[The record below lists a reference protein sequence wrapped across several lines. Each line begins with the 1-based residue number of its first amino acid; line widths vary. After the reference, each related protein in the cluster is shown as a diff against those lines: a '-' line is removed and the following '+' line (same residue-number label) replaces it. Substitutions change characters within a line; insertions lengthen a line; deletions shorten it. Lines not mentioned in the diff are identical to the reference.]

1 MTISSDIFLLK
12 LITVV
17 LALVVRPPAF
27 SIQSITLEEL
37 DIVYGTHV
45 KRKAELET
53 KLNEMYLDSKEL
65 RELSICNQTIE
76 RVLPYL
82 NAKFAEFLSSDSQD
96 VDSTSDESQDAD
108 STTDMCDDT
117 TTTDVCDDVTTSC
130 EEDSCSAHSTN
141 LTETLTNATE
151 RTHSI
156 SQATNYV
163 LSVCKRSAKWI
174 FARFFTTH

>member
-1 MTISSDIFLLK
+1 MNTNLTEIKTYFRYEVKYMS
-12 LITVV
+12 
-17 LALVVRPPAF
+17 
-27 SIQSITLEEL
+27 LEEL
-37 DIVYGTHV
+37 DIVYNTHI

-82 NAKFAEFLSSDSQD
+82 NAKFAEFLSS
-96 VDSTSDESQDAD
+96 ESQDAD

-117 TTTDVCDDVTTSC
+117 TTTDVCDDATTSC

>member
-1 MTISSDIFLLK
+1 MNTNLTEIKTYFRYEVKYMS
-12 LITVV
+12 
-17 LALVVRPPAF
+17 
-27 SIQSITLEEL
+27 LEEL
-37 DIVYGTHV
+37 DIVYNTHI
-45 KRKAELET
+45 KRKAELEA

-82 NAKFAEFLSSDSQD
+82 NAKFAEFLSS
-96 VDSTSDESQDAD
+96 ESQDD
-108 STTDMCDDT
+108 NSTTDMCDDT
-117 TTTDVCDDVTTSC
+117 TTTDVCDDATTSC

>member
-1 MTISSDIFLLK
+1 MNTNLTEIKTYFRYEVKYMS
-12 LITVV
+12 
-17 LALVVRPPAF
+17 
-27 SIQSITLEEL
+27 LEEL
-37 DIVYGTHV
+37 DIVYNTHI

-96 VDSTSDESQDAD
+96 VDSTIDESQDDNSTSNESQDAD

-117 TTTDVCDDVTTSC
+117 TTTDVCDDATTSC
-130 EEDSCSAHSTN
+130 EEASCSAHSTN

>member
-1 MTISSDIFLLK
+1 MNTNLTEIKTYFRYEVKYMS
-12 LITVV
+12 
-17 LALVVRPPAF
+17 
-27 SIQSITLEEL
+27 LEEL
-37 DIVYGTHV
+37 DIVYNTHN
-45 KRKAELET
+45 KRKAELEA

-82 NAKFAEFLSSDSQD
+82 NAKFAEFLSSESQD
-96 VDSTSDESQDAD
+96 DNSTSDESQDAD
-108 STTDMCDDT
+108 STTD
-117 TTTDVCDDVTTSC
+117 VCDDATISC

-141 LTETLTNATE
+141 LTETPTNATE

>member
-1 MTISSDIFLLK
+1 MNTNLTEIKTYFRYEVKYMS
-12 LITVV
+12 
-17 LALVVRPPAF
+17 
-27 SIQSITLEEL
+27 LEEL
-37 DIVYGTHV
+37 DIVYNTHN

-96 VDSTSDESQDAD
+96 ADSTIDESQDDNSTSDESQDAD

-117 TTTDVCDDVTTSC
+117 TTSC

-141 LTETLTNATE
+141 LTETQTNATE

-174 FARFFTTH
+174 FDRFFTTH

>member
-1 MTISSDIFLLK
+1 MNTNLTEIKTYFIYEVKYMS
-12 LITVV
+12 
-17 LALVVRPPAF
+17 
-27 SIQSITLEEL
+27 LEEL
-37 DIVYGTHV
+37 DIVYNTHN
-45 KRKAELET
+45 KRKVELET

-65 RELSICNQTIE
+65 RELSICNRTIE

-82 NAKFAEFLSSDSQD
+82 NAKFAEFLSSESQD
-96 VDSTSDESQDAD
+96 TNSTSDEYQDAD

-117 TTTDVCDDVTTSC
+117 TTTDVCEDATISC

-174 FARFFTTH
+174 FVRFFTTH

>member
-1 MTISSDIFLLK
+1 MNTNLTEIKTYFRYEVKYMS
-12 LITVV
+12 
-17 LALVVRPPAF
+17 
-27 SIQSITLEEL
+27 LEEL
-37 DIVYGTHV
+37 DIVYNTHN

-82 NAKFAEFLSSDSQD
+82 NAKFAELL
-96 VDSTSDESQDAD
+96 SDESQDD
-108 STTDMCDDT
+108 NSTTDMCDDT
-117 TTTDVCDDVTTSC
+117 TTDVCDDATTSC
-130 EEDSCSAHSTN
+130 EEESCSAHSTN

>member
-1 MTISSDIFLLK
+1 MNTNLTEIKTYFRYEVKYMS
-12 LITVV
+12 
-17 LALVVRPPAF
+17 
-27 SIQSITLEEL
+27 LEEL
-37 DIVYGTHV
+37 DIVYNTHI

-82 NAKFAEFLSSDSQD
+82 NAKFAELLSNDSQD
-96 VDSTSDESQDAD
+96 DDSTSDV
-108 STTDMCDDT
+108 CDDA
-117 TTTDVCDDVTTSC
+117 TTDVCDDAITSC

-174 FARFFTTH
+174 FTRFFTTH

>member
-1 MTISSDIFLLK
+1 MNTNLTEIKTYFRYEVKYMS
-12 LITVV
+12 
-17 LALVVRPPAF
+17 
-27 SIQSITLEEL
+27 LEEL
-37 DIVYGTHV
+37 DIVYNTHN
-45 KRKAELET
+45 KRKAELEA

-82 NAKFAEFLSSDSQD
+82 NAKFAEFLSNDSQD
-96 VDSTSDESQDAD
+96 ADSTIDESQDD
-108 STTDMCDDT
+108 NSTTDMCDDT
-117 TTTDVCDDVTTSC
+117 TTSC

-141 LTETLTNATE
+141 LTETPTNATE

-156 SQATNYV
+156 YQATNYV

>member
-1 MTISSDIFLLK
+1 MNTNLTEIKTYFRYEVKYMS
-12 LITVV
+12 
-17 LALVVRPPAF
+17 
-27 SIQSITLEEL
+27 LEEL
-37 DIVYGTHV
+37 DIVYNTHN

-96 VDSTSDESQDAD
+96 ADSTIDESQDDNSTSDESQDAD
-108 STTDMCDDT
+108 STTD
-117 TTTDVCDDVTTSC
+117 VCDDATTSC

-156 SQATNYV
+156 YQATNYV

>member
-1 MTISSDIFLLK
+1 MNTNLTEIKTYFRYEVKYMS
-12 LITVV
+12 
-17 LALVVRPPAF
+17 
-27 SIQSITLEEL
+27 LEEL
-37 DIVYGTHV
+37 DIVYNTHN

-82 NAKFAEFLSSDSQD
+82 NAKFAEFLSSESQD
-96 VDSTSDESQDAD
+96 DNSTTNESQDAD
-108 STTDMCDDT
+108 STTD
-117 TTTDVCDDVTTSC
+117 VCDDATASC

>member
-1 MTISSDIFLLK
+1 MNTNLTEIKTYFRYEVKYMS
-12 LITVV
+12 
-17 LALVVRPPAF
+17 
-27 SIQSITLEEL
+27 LEEL
-37 DIVYGTHV
+37 DIVYNTHI

-82 NAKFAEFLSSDSQD
+82 NAKFAEFLSSESQDDNSTTNDSQD
-96 VDSTSDESQDAD
+96 ADSTIDESQDDD

-117 TTTDVCDDVTTSC
+117 TTTDVCDDATTSC
-130 EEDSCSAHSTN
+130 EEDSCLAHSTN

>member
-1 MTISSDIFLLK
+1 MNTNLTEIKTYFRYEVKYMS
-12 LITVV
+12 
-17 LALVVRPPAF
+17 
-27 SIQSITLEEL
+27 LEEL
-37 DIVYGTHV
+37 DIVYNTHN
-45 KRKAELET
+45 KRKAELEA

-82 NAKFAEFLSSDSQD
+82 NAKFAEFLSSESQD
-96 VDSTSDESQDAD
+96 VDSTIDESQDVD
-108 STTDMCDDT
+108 STTV
-117 TTTDVCDDVTTSC
+117 VCDDATTSC

-141 LTETLTNATE
+141 LTETPTNATK

-156 SQATNYV
+156 YQATNYV

>member
-1 MTISSDIFLLK
+1 MNTNLTEIKTYFRYEVKYMS
-12 LITVV
+12 
-17 LALVVRPPAF
+17 
-27 SIQSITLEEL
+27 LEEL
-37 DIVYGTHV
+37 DIVYNTHI
-45 KRKAELET
+45 KRKVELET

-82 NAKFAEFLSSDSQD
+82 NAKFAEFLSSESQD
-96 VDSTSDESQDAD
+96 DNSTSDESQDAD
-108 STTDMCDDT
+108 STIDVCDDT
-117 TTTDVCDDVTTSC
+117 TSDVCDDATTSC

-141 LTETLTNATE
+141 LTETPTNATE

>member
-1 MTISSDIFLLK
+1 MNTNLTEIKTYFRYEVKYMS
-12 LITVV
+12 
-17 LALVVRPPAF
+17 
-27 SIQSITLEEL
+27 LEEL
-37 DIVYGTHV
+37 DIVYNTHN
-45 KRKAELET
+45 KRKAELEA

-82 NAKFAEFLSSDSQD
+82 NAKFAEFLSSESQD
-96 VDSTSDESQDAD
+96 TNSTSDESQDD
-108 STTDMCDDT
+108 NSTTDMCDDA
-117 TTTDVCDDVTTSC
+117 TTSC

-141 LTETLTNATE
+141 LTETQTNATE

>member
-1 MTISSDIFLLK
+1 MNTNLTEIKTYFRYEVKYMS
-12 LITVV
+12 
-17 LALVVRPPAF
+17 
-27 SIQSITLEEL
+27 LEEL
-37 DIVYGTHV
+37 DIVYNTHI

-82 NAKFAEFLSSDSQD
+82 NAKFAEFLSNDSQD
-96 VDSTSDESQDAD
+96 ADSTSDESQDAD
-108 STTDMCDDT
+108 STTD
-117 TTTDVCDDVTTSC
+117 VCDDATTSC

-141 LTETLTNATE
+141 LTETQTNATE

-174 FARFFTTH
+174 FDRFFTTH

>member
-1 MTISSDIFLLK
+1 MNTNLTEIKTYFRYEVKYMS
-12 LITVV
+12 
-17 LALVVRPPAF
+17 
-27 SIQSITLEEL
+27 LEEL
-37 DIVYGTHV
+37 DIVYNTHI

-82 NAKFAEFLSSDSQD
+82 NAKFAEFLSSESQD
-96 VDSTSDESQDAD
+96 TNSTSDESQDAD
-108 STTDMCDDT
+108 STTDESQDADS
-117 TTTDVCDDVTTSC
+117 TTDMCGDATTSC

-141 LTETLTNATE
+141 LTETPTNATE

-174 FARFFTTH
+174 FDRFFTTH

>member
-1 MTISSDIFLLK
+1 MNTNLTEIKTYFRYEVKYMS
-12 LITVV
+12 
-17 LALVVRPPAF
+17 
-27 SIQSITLEEL
+27 LEEL
-37 DIVYGTHV
+37 DIVYNTHN

-82 NAKFAEFLSSDSQD
+82 NAKFAEFLSS
-96 VDSTSDESQDAD
+96 ESQDD
-108 STTDMCDDT
+108 NSTTDMCDDT
-117 TTTDVCDDVTTSC
+117 TTTDVCDDATTSC

-156 SQATNYV
+156 YQATNYV

>member
-1 MTISSDIFLLK
+1 MNTNLTEIKTYFRYEVKYMS
-12 LITVV
+12 
-17 LALVVRPPAF
+17 
-27 SIQSITLEEL
+27 LEEL
-37 DIVYGTHV
+37 DIVYSTHN
-45 KRKAELET
+45 KRKAELEV

-82 NAKFAEFLSSDSQD
+82 NAKFAELL
-96 VDSTSDESQDAD
+96 SDESQDAD
-108 STTDMCDDT
+108 STTD
-117 TTTDVCDDVTTSC
+117 VCDDATTTC

-151 RTHSI
+151 RTNSI

>member
-1 MTISSDIFLLK
+1 MNTNLTEIKTYFRYEVKYMS
-12 LITVV
+12 
-17 LALVVRPPAF
+17 
-27 SIQSITLEEL
+27 LEEL
-37 DIVYGTHV
+37 DIVYNTHI

-82 NAKFAEFLSSDSQD
+82 NAKFAEFLSND
-96 VDSTSDESQDAD
+96 SQDAD
-108 STTDMCDDT
+108 STIDESQDDNST
-117 TTTDVCDDVTTSC
+117 SDVCNDATTSC

-141 LTETLTNATE
+141 LTETPTNTTE

>member
-1 MTISSDIFLLK
+1 MNTNLTEIKTYFRYEVKYMS
-12 LITVV
+12 
-17 LALVVRPPAF
+17 
-27 SIQSITLEEL
+27 LEEL
-37 DIVYGTHV
+37 DIVYNTHN
-45 KRKAELET
+45 KRKAELEA

-82 NAKFAEFLSSDSQD
+82 NAKFAEFLSSESQD
-96 VDSTSDESQDAD
+96 DNSTSSESQDADSTIDESQDAD
-108 STTDMCDDT
+108 STSDMCDDT
-117 TTTDVCDDVTTSC
+117 TTTDVCDDATTYC

-174 FARFFTTH
+174 FDRFFTTH

>member
-1 MTISSDIFLLK
+1 MNTNLTEIKTYFRYEVKYMS
-12 LITVV
+12 
-17 LALVVRPPAF
+17 
-27 SIQSITLEEL
+27 LEEL
-37 DIVYGTHV
+37 DIVYNTHI
-45 KRKAELET
+45 KRKAELEA

-96 VDSTSDESQDAD
+96 DNSTSDESQDAD

-117 TTTDVCDDVTTSC
+117 TTDVC

-141 LTETLTNATE
+141 LTETPTNATE

>member
-1 MTISSDIFLLK
+1 MNTNLTEIKTYFRYEVKYMS
-12 LITVV
+12 
-17 LALVVRPPAF
+17 
-27 SIQSITLEEL
+27 LEEL
-37 DIVYGTHV
+37 DIVYNTHI
-45 KRKAELET
+45 KRKAELEA

-82 NAKFAEFLSSDSQD
+82 NAKFAEFLSS
-96 VDSTSDESQDAD
+96 ESQDD
-108 STTDMCDDT
+108 NSTTDMCDDT
-117 TTTDVCDDVTTSC
+117 TTTDVCDDATTSC

-156 SQATNYV
+156 SQATNYI

>member
-1 MTISSDIFLLK
+1 MNTNLTEIKTYFRYEVKYMS
-12 LITVV
+12 
-17 LALVVRPPAF
+17 
-27 SIQSITLEEL
+27 LEEL
-37 DIVYGTHV
+37 DIVYNTHN
-45 KRKAELET
+45 KRKAELEA

-82 NAKFAEFLSSDSQD
+82 NAKFAEFLSSESQD
-96 VDSTSDESQDAD
+96 DNSTSDESQDAD
-108 STTDMCDDT
+108 STSDVCNDT
-117 TTTDVCDDVTTSC
+117 TTYC

-141 LTETLTNATE
+141 LTETPTNATE

>member
-1 MTISSDIFLLK
+1 MNTNLTEIKTYFRYEVKYMS
-12 LITVV
+12 
-17 LALVVRPPAF
+17 
-27 SIQSITLEEL
+27 LEEL
-37 DIVYGTHV
+37 DIVYNTHN

-82 NAKFAEFLSSDSQD
+82 NAKFAEFLSS
-96 VDSTSDESQDAD
+96 ESQDAD
-108 STTDMCDDT
+108 STIDESQDVDS
-117 TTTDVCDDVTTSC
+117 TTDVCDDATTSC

-141 LTETLTNATE
+141 LTETQTNATE

-174 FARFFTTH
+174 FDRFFTTH

>member
-1 MTISSDIFLLK
+1 MNTNLTEIKTYFRYEVKYMS
-12 LITVV
+12 
-17 LALVVRPPAF
+17 
-27 SIQSITLEEL
+27 LEEL
-37 DIVYGTHV
+37 DIVYNTHI

-96 VDSTSDESQDAD
+96 VDSTIDESQDDNSTSNESQDAD
-108 STTDMCDDT
+108 STTDVCDDA
-117 TTTDVCDDVTTSC
+117 TTTDVCDDATTSC

-141 LTETLTNATE
+141 LTETPTNATE

>member
-1 MTISSDIFLLK
+1 MNTNLTEIKTYFRYEVKYMS
-12 LITVV
+12 
-17 LALVVRPPAF
+17 
-27 SIQSITLEEL
+27 LEEL
-37 DIVYGTHV
+37 DIVYNTHN
-45 KRKAELET
+45 KKKAELEK

-82 NAKFAEFLSSDSQD
+82 NAKFAELL
-96 VDSTSDESQDAD
+96 SDESQDAD
-108 STTDMCDDT
+108 STS
-117 TTTDVCDDVTTSC
+117 DVCDDATTSC

-163 LSVCKRSAKWI
+163 LSVCKRSVKWI

>member
-1 MTISSDIFLLK
+1 MNTNLTEIKTYFRYEVKYMS
-12 LITVV
+12 
-17 LALVVRPPAF
+17 
-27 SIQSITLEEL
+27 LEEL
-37 DIVYGTHV
+37 DIVYNTHN

-82 NAKFAEFLSSDSQD
+82 NAKFAELLSNDSQD
-96 VDSTSDESQDAD
+96 ADSTSDESQDDD
-108 STTDMCDDT
+108 S
-117 TTTDVCDDVTTSC
+117 TTDVCDDATTTC
-130 EEDSCSAHSTN
+130 EEVSCSAHSTN

>member
-1 MTISSDIFLLK
+1 MNTNLTEIKTYFRYEVKYMS
-12 LITVV
+12 
-17 LALVVRPPAF
+17 
-27 SIQSITLEEL
+27 LEEL
-37 DIVYGTHV
+37 DIVYNTHN

-82 NAKFAEFLSSDSQD
+82 NAKFAELLSNDSQD
-96 VDSTSDESQDAD
+96 ADSTSDESQDDD
-108 STTDMCDDT
+108 S
-117 TTTDVCDDVTTSC
+117 TTDVCDDATTFC
-130 EEDSCSAHSTN
+130 EEASCSAHSTN

>member
-1 MTISSDIFLLK
+1 MNTNLTEIKTYFRYEVKYMS
-12 LITVV
+12 
-17 LALVVRPPAF
+17 
-27 SIQSITLEEL
+27 LEEL
-37 DIVYGTHV
+37 DIVYNTHI

-96 VDSTSDESQDAD
+96 ADSTIDESQDDNSTSDESQNAD
-108 STTDMCDDT
+108 STSDVCNDT
-117 TTTDVCDDVTTSC
+117 TTYC

>member
-1 MTISSDIFLLK
+1 MNTNLTEIKTYFRYEVKYMS
-12 LITVV
+12 
-17 LALVVRPPAF
+17 
-27 SIQSITLEEL
+27 LEEL
-37 DIVYGTHV
+37 DIVYNTHN

-82 NAKFAEFLSSDSQD
+82 NAKFAELLSNDSQD
-96 VDSTSDESQDAD
+96 DNSTSDESQDDD
-108 STTDMCDDT
+108 STTDVCDDT
-117 TTTDVCDDVTTSC
+117 TTTC
-130 EEDSCSAHSTN
+130 EEVSYSAHSTN

-174 FARFFTTH
+174 FDRFFTTH

>member
-1 MTISSDIFLLK
+1 MNTNLTEIKTYFRYEVKYMS
-12 LITVV
+12 
-17 LALVVRPPAF
+17 
-27 SIQSITLEEL
+27 LEEL
-37 DIVYGTHV
+37 DIIYNTHN

-82 NAKFAEFLSSDSQD
+82 NAKFAEFLSS
-96 VDSTSDESQDAD
+96 ESQDD
-108 STTDMCDDT
+108 NSTPDESKDDNS
-117 TTTDVCDDVTTSC
+117 TTDVCDDATTSC
-130 EEDSCSAHSTN
+130 EEDSCYAHSTN
-141 LTETLTNATE
+141 LTETQTNATE

-156 SQATNYV
+156 YQATNYV

-174 FARFFTTH
+174 FARLFTTH

>member
-1 MTISSDIFLLK
+1 MNTNLTEIKTYFRYEVKYMS
-12 LITVV
+12 
-17 LALVVRPPAF
+17 
-27 SIQSITLEEL
+27 LEEL
-37 DIVYGTHV
+37 DIVYNTHI
-45 KRKAELET
+45 KRKAELEA

-96 VDSTSDESQDAD
+96 ADSTIDESQDDNSTSDESQDAD
-108 STTDMCDDT
+108 STTDMCDDAT
-117 TTTDVCDDVTTSC
+117 TYC
-130 EEDSCSAHSTN
+130 EEDFCSAHSTN

-163 LSVCKRSAKWI
+163 LSVCKRSVKWI
-174 FARFFTTH
+174 FDRFFTTH

>member
-1 MTISSDIFLLK
+1 MNTNLTEIKTYFRYEVKYMS
-12 LITVV
+12 
-17 LALVVRPPAF
+17 
-27 SIQSITLEEL
+27 LEEL
-37 DIVYGTHV
+37 DIVYNTHN

-82 NAKFAEFLSSDSQD
+82 NAKFAEFLSSESQD
-96 VDSTSDESQDAD
+96 TNSTSDESQDDNSTSDDSQDAD

-117 TTTDVCDDVTTSC
+117 TTTDVCDDATTSC

-141 LTETLTNATE
+141 LTETPTNATE

-174 FARFFTTH
+174 FDRFFTTH

>member
-1 MTISSDIFLLK
+1 MNTNLTEIKTYFRYEVKYMS
-12 LITVV
+12 
-17 LALVVRPPAF
+17 
-27 SIQSITLEEL
+27 LEEL
-37 DIVYGTHV
+37 DIVYNTHN

-82 NAKFAEFLSSDSQD
+82 NAKFAEFLSSESQD
-96 VDSTSDESQDAD
+96 DNSTSDESQDAD
-108 STTDMCDDT
+108 STIDESQDDNSTSDMCDDT
-117 TTTDVCDDVTTSC
+117 TTTC

-174 FARFFTTH
+174 FDRFFTTH

>member
-1 MTISSDIFLLK
+1 MNTNLTEIKTYFRYEVKYMS
-12 LITVV
+12 
-17 LALVVRPPAF
+17 
-27 SIQSITLEEL
+27 LEEL
-37 DIVYGTHV
+37 DIVYNTHN

-96 VDSTSDESQDAD
+96 VDSTIDESQDDNSTSNESQDAD

-117 TTTDVCDDVTTSC
+117 TTDVCDDATTSC

-141 LTETLTNATE
+141 LTETPTNATE
-151 RTHSI
+151 RTHSV

>member
-1 MTISSDIFLLK
+1 MNTNLTEIKTYFRYEVKYMS
-12 LITVV
+12 
-17 LALVVRPPAF
+17 
-27 SIQSITLEEL
+27 LEEL
-37 DIVYGTHV
+37 DIVYNTHI

-82 NAKFAEFLSSDSQD
+82 NAKFAEFLSNESQD
-96 VDSTSDESQDAD
+96 ADSTSDESQDAD

-117 TTTDVCDDVTTSC
+117 TTSC
-130 EEDSCSAHSTN
+130 EEDSCFAHSTN

-156 SQATNYV
+156 SQATNYI

>member
-1 MTISSDIFLLK
+1 MNTNLTEIKTYFRYEVKYMS
-12 LITVV
+12 
-17 LALVVRPPAF
+17 
-27 SIQSITLEEL
+27 LEEL
-37 DIVYGTHV
+37 DILYNTHI

-96 VDSTSDESQDAD
+96 ADSTIDESQDDNSTSDESQDAD

-117 TTTDVCDDVTTSC
+117 TTTDVCDDATTFC

-141 LTETLTNATE
+141 LTETQTNATE

-174 FARFFTTH
+174 FDRFFTTH

>member
-1 MTISSDIFLLK
+1 MNTNLTEIKTYFRYEVKYMS
-12 LITVV
+12 
-17 LALVVRPPAF
+17 
-27 SIQSITLEEL
+27 LEEL
-37 DIVYGTHV
+37 DIVYNTHI

-96 VDSTSDESQDAD
+96 ADSTIDESQDDNSTSDESQDAD

-117 TTTDVCDDVTTSC
+117 TTTDVCDDATTSC

-141 LTETLTNATE
+141 LTETQTNATE

-156 SQATNYV
+156 YQATNYV

-174 FARFFTTH
+174 FDRFFTTH

>member
-1 MTISSDIFLLK
+1 MNTNLTEIKTYFRYEVKYMS
-12 LITVV
+12 
-17 LALVVRPPAF
+17 
-27 SIQSITLEEL
+27 LEEL
-37 DIVYGTHV
+37 DIVYNTHI

-82 NAKFAEFLSSDSQD
+82 NAKFAEFLSS
-96 VDSTSDESQDAD
+96 ESQDAD
-108 STTDMCDDT
+108 STIDESQDDNST
-117 TTTDVCDDVTTSC
+117 SDVCNDATTSC

-141 LTETLTNATE
+141 LTETPTNATE

-174 FARFFTTH
+174 FDRFFTTH